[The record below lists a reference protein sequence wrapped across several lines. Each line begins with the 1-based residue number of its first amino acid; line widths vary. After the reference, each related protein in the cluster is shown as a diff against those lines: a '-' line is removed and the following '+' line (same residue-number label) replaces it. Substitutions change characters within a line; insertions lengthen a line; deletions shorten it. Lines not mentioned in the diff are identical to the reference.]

1 MKIIALAENTSKRP
15 EIGCEHGLSLYI
27 EAAGQKILFDMGQS
41 ALFAENAAVLG
52 ADLAAVS
59 LCVLSHGHYDHGGGL
74 ARFLQINEKAPIY
87 MHKDAFLPHYNGTER
102 YIGLDTSLGAHGR
115 IVFTEGRVLL
125 GEGLTLVSAS
135 EIPRRHPKIAHG
147 LTERVKDGFI
157 EDDFRHEQYLLI
169 EDAGKRVLISG
180 CSHVGILDI
189 ASHFKPDVLIGGFH
203 FSKLPPTE
211 ALASAAREL
220 AALKAAYYTC
230 HCTGVEQFEFMKK
243 YMPRLF
249 YLGGGQSI
257 EI

>member
-74 ARFLQINEKAPIY
+74 AHFLQINEKAPIY

-115 IVFTEGRVLL
+115 IVFTEGRVPL

-203 FSKLPPTE
+203 FSKMTIGELLLE
-211 ALASAAREL
+211 AANILNRQNTDF
-220 AALKAAYYTC
+220 YTC
-230 HCTGVEQFEFMKK
+230 QCTGTAQFDFMKK
-243 YMPRLF
+243 YMRRLR
-249 YLGGGQSI
+249 YISCGNTI